1 MHTHSYAENNLC
13 LISNNKSHRSRV
25 FWRSRTVAPCSPPCS
40 QGRGPPRPCPSPAQE
55 GIVSLVMAFLPATRG
70 GRRRPHYGPR
80 RPLQRTLATEK
91 AGSLL
96 GTTFRCVSCART
108 NVYEPHFSKCRTIT
122 TSNVG
127 KRTEHHVVFV
137 EYRWSCASYLK
148 KVPASGSEP
157 IFCANHAF
165 ERLQQKF
172 QVLLAS

>member
-13 LISNNKSHRSRV
+13 LISNNKSHCSKV

-40 QGRGPPRPCPSPAQE
+40 QCRGPPPCPSPAQE

-70 GRRRPHYGPR
+70 GRRRPPYGPR
-80 RPLQRTLATEK
+80 RPLQRALATEK
-91 AGSLL
+91 AGRLL
-96 GTTFRCVSCART
+96 GPTFRNASCART
-108 NVYEPHFSKCRTIT
+108 NVYEPHFSECRTIT

>member
-1 MHTHSYAENNLC
+1 MHTHSYAEKNLC
-13 LISNNKSHRSRV
+13 LISNNKSHHSKV
-25 FWRSRTVAPCSPPCS
+25 FWRSRTVAPCSPPCG
-40 QGRGPPRPCPSPAQE
+40 QGRGPPPCPSPAQE

-70 GRRRPHYGPR
+70 GRRRPPYGPR
-80 RPLQRTLATEK
+80 RPLQRALATEK

-96 GTTFRCVSCART
+96 GTTFRSVSCART
-108 NVYEPHFSKCRTIT
+108 NVYEPHFSECRTIT

-165 ERLQQKF
+165 ERLQQKI
-172 QVLLAS
+172 QVRLAAS